1 MSKRSFWLSV
11 LLSISLGANF
21 WFLYRASQSDL
32 ISHKTNTT
40 EHEAQ
45 IDTQIKTKNGTLKQ
59 TRSANAKDRLEQT
72 ESSIQQAVDDASKP
86 PLNTSD
92 SKVSLNISDADKNN
106 AQLFMQFLLSLRE
119 KEAYEQLEFEVSE
132 YLRKYPQDISAQLLE
147 AEVYYHTKPLNIALV
162 HYQSL
167 LSLPL
172 SKDQLNE
179 VETII
184 SVNSQR
190 IMRQFSGDG
199 AWDLLASFL
208 EPLVQVDP
216 LNRNYLM
223 ALARAYGMQEQLSL
237 MEDVL
242 ASFPP
247 DDLRANRLR
256 DSIFE
261 RLNNES
267 VAQTAVTPPIFE
279 NLPDNESRKADVVLK
294 QTQGRFIT
302 QAIAANT
309 SVLLLLDTGA
319 STTAISDKKFE
330 DISGGYKEF
339 LGKFSVNTAGGVIQA
354 PIYKLRSFTLGK
366 QQLSNISVIV
376 LPQENLSSYDGLL
389 GMNVIS
395 QFDLAYQASS
405 QTMRMYKK

>member
-1 MSKRSFWLSV
+1 MSRTSFWLSV

-21 WFLYRASQSDL
+21 WFLYRASTSNKIDSNEPTSTVDAQTNNNYEMVKHTKGARNIGKLEL
-32 ISHKTNTT
+32 I
-40 EHEAQ
+40 
-45 IDTQIKTKNGTLKQ
+45 
-59 TRSANAKDRLEQT
+59 
-72 ESSIQQAVDDASKP
+72 ESSKQQLINDSDT
-86 PLNTSD
+86 PLSHPED
-92 SKVSLNISDADKNN
+92 SKISLNISETDKNN
-106 AQLFMQFLLSLRE
+106 AQIFMQFLLNL
-119 KEAYEQLEFEVSE
+119 KKNEAYEQLEFEVSE
-132 YLRKYPQDISAQLLE
+132 YLRKFPQDINAQLIE
-147 AEVYYHTKPLNIALV
+147 ADVYYHTKPLNIALV
-162 HYQSL
+162 HYQSM

-172 SKDQLNE
+172 SKDQRNQ

-247 DDLRANRLR
+247 DDPRANRLR
-256 DSIFE
+256 DSIFQ
-261 RLNNES
+261 RLNNEN

-279 NLPDNESRKADVVLK
+279 NLTENESRKADVVLQ
-294 QTQGRFIT
+294 QTQGRFVT

-319 STTAISDKKFE
+319 STTALSDKKFA
-330 DISGGYKEF
+330 DISSGYKEF

-354 PIYKLRSFTLGK
+354 PIYKLRSFTLGN